1 VERYAERA
9 LRLQE
14 ALTRGLATARLFQ
27 NL

>member
-14 ALTRGLATARLFQ
+14 ALTRGLATPRLFQ